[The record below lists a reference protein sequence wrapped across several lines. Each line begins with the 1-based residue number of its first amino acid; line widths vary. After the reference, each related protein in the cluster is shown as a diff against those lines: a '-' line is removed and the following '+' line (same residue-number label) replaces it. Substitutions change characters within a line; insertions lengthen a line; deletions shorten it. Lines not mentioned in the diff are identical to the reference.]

1 MLWVAGFTIA
11 LVLGISAFFGVRA
24 LSAVFRANW
33 KVASVRVVA
42 AAASL
47 ALAFILLSSA
57 ASALG
62 RGALLGPVDPS
73 QKARRLGEIIADL
86 MNISV
91 FGLPLGLLAGL
102 LSAFRDRR
110 TPR

>member
-1 MLWVAGFTIA
+1 MLWVAGLTIA
-11 LVLGISAFFGVRA
+11 LVLGISAFFGVGA
-24 LSAVFRANW
+24 FSAVFRANW
-33 KVASVRVVA
+33 KLAAIRVVA
-42 AAASL
+42 AAANL

-62 RGALLGPVDPS
+62 RGALPGSVDPM
-73 QKARRLGEIIADL
+73 QKARLLGENIACL

-102 LSAFRDRR
+102 WSAFRDRR
-110 TPR
+110 APR